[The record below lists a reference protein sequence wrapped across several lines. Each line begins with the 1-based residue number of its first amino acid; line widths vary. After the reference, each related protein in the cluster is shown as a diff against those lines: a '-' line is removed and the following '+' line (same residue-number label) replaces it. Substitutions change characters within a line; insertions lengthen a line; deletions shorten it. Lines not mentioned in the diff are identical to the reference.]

1 MIINYS
7 TQEASHLSKNQL
19 STMFLS
25 GLQLQSAT
33 IVTIGYLSHHGFG
46 TFTWGIDMSALS
58 QSFSQSP
65 KLVEFHHQPADKVR
79 HCKIIGTLGPSSSN
93 EPTLR
98 ALIRAGLN
106 IARLNF
112 SHGDYETH
120 RKNIEMI
127 RKISEEEGRVVSILQ
142 DLQGPKIR
150 AGQLIG
156 GAIEIKRQETYT
168 LVFGTTQTDPKI
180 IPIDY
185 KDLVKDVSV
194 GQRVMMD
201 DGNFILRIE
210 SIQGDKVLVKV
221 EEGGLLKSRKGVNFP
236 DAKLSIPAMT
246 DKDQRDL
253 MFGINNG
260 VDYVALSFVQDPADV
275 VSLKKIIKA
284 MGSDIQV
291 VSKIE
296 KLSAIDTIDE
306 IAQVSDALM
315 VARGDLGVEG
325 EIERVPAFQKKI
337 LAAAAKHAKPVI
349 VATQMLESMIEN
361 PQATLAEVADVA
373 NGVLDGADCVMLSGE
388 VASGKYPVVCVQTM
402 DNIIREVEHWT
413 FKRPE
418 RYETLFQDQPKA
430 WDDHEAI
437 ARAAC
442 EAADSMNAKAIVAL
456 TLTGSIARS
465 MAKWRPKTPIIAISP
480 RREVVQRMGL
490 VWGVYALQNP
500 LFYNTDELLQQ
511 LPDLLR
517 ELKIVEKG
525 DIVVITAGIPINQVR
540 PTNMIKINRIS

>member
-1 MIINYS
+1 MSSAPTPSIKLPDFHNK
-7 TQEASHLSKNQL
+7 TAEA
-19 STMFLS
+19 
-25 GLQLQSAT
+25 
-33 IVTIGYLSHHGFG
+33 
-46 TFTWGIDMSALS
+46 
-58 QSFSQSP
+58 
-65 KLVEFHHQPADKVR
+65 VR
-79 HCKIIGTLGPSSSN
+79 HCKIVGTLGPSSSN
-93 EPTLR
+93 EETLR
-98 ALIRAGLN
+98 KLIENGLN

-120 RKNIEMI
+120 KKNIDLV
-127 RKISEEEGRVVSILQ
+127 RRLAEETGRTISILQ

-150 AGQLIG
+150 AGKLLN
-156 GAIEIKRQETYT
+156 GAIELKRGETYT
-168 LVFGTTQTDPKI
+168 LVFGVEQTDPKI

-185 KDLVKDVSV
+185 KDLVKDVAV

-210 SIQGDKVLVKV
+210 DMKGQNVVVRV
-221 EEGGLLKSRKGVNFP
+221 EEGGTLKSRKGVNFP

-260 VDYVALSFVQDPADV
+260 VDYVALSFVQDPSDV
-275 VSLKKIIKA
+275 ISLKKIIKA
-284 MGSDIQV
+284 MGADIPV
-291 VSKIE
+291 VAKIE
-296 KLSAIDTIDE
+296 KLSAIETIDG
-306 IAQVSDALM
+306 IAQVADGLM

-325 EIERVPAFQKKI
+325 DVERVPGFQKQI
-337 LAAAAKHAKPVI
+337 LAAAARHAKPAI

-388 VASGKYPVVCVQTM
+388 VASGKYPIECVRTM

-418 RYETLFQDQPKA
+418 RYASDELIQGGKVLEDN
-430 WDDHEAI
+430 EAI

-480 RREVVQRMGL
+480 RKEVVQRVGL
-490 VWGVYALQNP
+490 IWGVYGLQNP

-511 LPDLLR
+511 LPDI
-517 ELKIVEKG
+517 LKNLGVVQSG
-525 DIVVITAGIPINQVR
+525 DTVVITAGIPINQVR
-540 PTNMIKINRIS
+540 PTNMVKINRIP